1 MGKKLRIFMILL
13 NVIVFLIIDQSSVDY
28 NAVNFFIL
36 NIFVLSVLLYLDN
49 KKQSSVQNDFISFQ
63 EIIQGL
69 KKLFM
74 KPLNWL
80 LLISPTVF
88 YLENSSPLVF
98 SSIQYFFLIVLLFHL
113 VLNVFVLS
121 MILLR
126 LYFKL
131 YYIHI
136 IITGIIFQVYIF
148 AFSNSYSFL
157 VIFLIGYILTSYV
170 VILYLLK
177 TKGENYASR

>member
-88 YLENSSPLVF
+88 YLENSLYKKYFQNLKMLTRGSGDQLYLF
-98 SSIQYFFLIVLLFHL
+98 SEIKYMNSINDLPYFHL
-113 VLNVFVLS
+113 
-121 MILLR
+121 
-126 LYFKL
+126 
-131 YYIHI
+131 
-136 IITGIIFQVYIF
+136 
-148 AFSNSYSFL
+148 
-157 VIFLIGYILTSYV
+157 LI
-170 VILYLLK
+170 
-177 TKGENYASR
+177 A